1 MKLLE
6 FKKEDKIIGEK
17 SLNKKKV
24 IISGIV
30 ITFIMILIV
39 LCSLYVTNL
48 YFREAVDEYILR
60 KSITEDNTNAIDINI
75 KSIPS
80 IHAYDKSIVVLEK
93 NTLTKYNSSGKQE
106 SSLNIE
112 INDPLF
118 DSDGKYLTVAEKGK
132 QKVYLV
138 HNNVI
143 LWEKNIEG
151 TISKIN
157 VNKNGYTSIIITGTT
172 YKSVIEVYDKTGKEL
187 FKTYL
192 SNTIA
197 IDSSISEDNKY
208 MSFAE
213 VNTAGT
219 LIQSTIKTVSIE
231 KAKTAPAES
240 IINTYEGN
248 QNDIIVN
255 IEYQDKDRLVC
266 LYNSGVKILKQGKE
280 ENLFVIDEKENKA
293 SFADVELK
301 GFAYKIVEKSS
312 GLFKANSTITFY
324 NTATKKENI
333 YTFNGVAKNIH
344 SNEGVIAVNLGNEV
358 YFVGTNGWVQKRF
371 TSSQE
376 VRNVIVANG
385 VAAVLLRD
393 KIEFIEL

>member
-376 VRNVIVANG
+376 VRNVIVADG